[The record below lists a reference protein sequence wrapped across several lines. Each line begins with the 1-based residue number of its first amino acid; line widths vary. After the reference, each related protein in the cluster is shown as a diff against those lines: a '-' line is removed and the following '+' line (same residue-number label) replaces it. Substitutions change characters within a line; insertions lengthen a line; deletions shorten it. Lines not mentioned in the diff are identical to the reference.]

1 MGDSKKGGRPR
12 LPVKKERRVSIRLT
26 DAEFYIL
33 MRRSREAGMNLAQ
46 FIRDAA
52 IKANIIARPQ
62 LKDHTFF
69 REVIGISTN
78 LNQVARAV
86 NRQELLPMFTR
97 LKEIIDFFDGQ
108 IKRLRDDQ

>member
-1 MGDSKKGGRPR
+1 
-12 LPVKKERRVSIRLT
+12 
-26 DAEFYIL
+26 
-33 MRRSREAGMNLAQ
+33 MNLAQ

-97 LKEIIDFFDGQ
+97 LKEIIDFFDAQ

>member
-33 MRRSREAGMNLAQ
+33 MRRSREVGMSLAQ

-52 IKANIIARPQ
+52 IKGKIIARPQ
-62 LKDHTFF
+62 LKDHAFF

-86 NRQELLPMFTR
+86 NRQGILPLYTR
-97 LKEIIDFFDGQ
+97 LAEIITFFDVQ